1 MVIFHSYGTVY
12 QRVSSFFWVNPHL
25 FFAPK
30 CDSSIP
36 ETEVGRQTL
45 PRRGTISSNKVAATS
60 KKATT
65 ENITREKI
73 QLFLMMFI
81 WLVVV
86 GVIDRKIVSLS
97 LLSNITC
104 RNFHG

>member
-1 MVIFHSYGTVY
+1 
-12 QRVSSFFWVNPHL
+12 
-25 FFAPK
+25 
-30 CDSSIP
+30 
-36 ETEVGRQTL
+36 
-45 PRRGTISSNKVAATS
+45 
-60 KKATT
+60 
-65 ENITREKI
+65 
-73 QLFLMMFI
+73 LMMFI